1 MPASSECHNAPHS
14 ELVVRRE
21 LLQKAYPT
29 IRVDGPGEG
38 TMAAVPSII
47 VPAMNDEAIAGRAC
61 HGLELKR
68 SRVCAASS
76 VLTGGPEEYKR
87 EGLGERER
95 ESTEAKYQF

>member
-38 TMAAVPSII
+38 TNAAVPSII

-61 HGLELKR
+61 HGLEL
-68 SRVCAASS
+68 RVCAASS

-95 ESTEAKYQF
+95 EREHRS